1 MHPPLEQALQIPEHV
16 RVRLTYSTQAPTTE
30 SSLVMMRQFGVP
42 GPYLEEVFI
51 LMPSR
56 STFTLLEAYLEPFEL
71 LKQTG
76 AVPQESSLKAFRI
89 ETGESP
95 VLAYV
100 VPGGKE
106 GGA

>member
-1 MHPPLEQALQIPEHV
+1 MHSPLKQSLQIPDHV
-16 RVRLTYSTQAPTTE
+16 RVRLNYSTLAPTTE
-30 SSLVMMRQFGVP
+30 ASLVMRRQFGVS
-42 GPYLEEVFI
+42 GPYQEEVFV

-56 STFTLLEAYLEPFEL
+56 NAYTLLEAYLEPFEL

-76 AVPQESSLKAFRI
+76 AVPEEAVLKAFRV

-100 VPGGKE
+100 IPGEVE